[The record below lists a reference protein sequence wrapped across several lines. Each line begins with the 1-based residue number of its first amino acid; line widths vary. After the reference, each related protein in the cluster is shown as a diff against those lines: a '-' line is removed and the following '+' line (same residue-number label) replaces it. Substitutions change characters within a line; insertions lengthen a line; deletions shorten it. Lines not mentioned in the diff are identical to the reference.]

1 MITISQRDTEESN
14 FSFKRGIYLFVK
26 ANCIILLVLLIFLS
40 NYKSW
45 DWDGHDYLMIFLLFP
60 QPFIFLLGLIAAV
73 GKPDTTKK
81 YQFKNNKDEWIGL
94 ASATTVSLLFSLL
107 FLGAGLAFPST
118 IVFLCITTN
127 FMAAAFSVVFHPLT
141 ISLFE
146 ANVFVKCKTKKD
158 YFYKYIAIITTGINY
173 HTQKLLRFMP
183 LVINKFLA
191 VLFVILL
198 VWQLFGVI
206 MIFGD

>member
-1 MITISQRDTEESN
+1 
-14 FSFKRGIYLFVK
+14 
-26 ANCIILLVLLIFLS
+26 
-40 NYKSW
+40 
-45 DWDGHDYLMIFLLFP
+45 MIFILFP
-60 QPFIFLLGLIAAV
+60 QPFLILLAIIAAV
-73 GKPDTTKK
+73 RKVEKSKK
-81 YQFKNNKDEWIGL
+81 YQFRNKKDEWIGL
-94 ASATTVSLLFSLL
+94 ASAMTVLLLFSLL
-107 FLGAGLAFPST
+107 FFGAGLAFPST
-118 IVFLCITTN
+118 IVFLCIITN

-141 ISLFE
+141 ISLYE

-198 VWQLFGVI
+198 VWQLFGVF